1 QFTTSWHA
9 DTFRS
14 WQLRTN
20 PLFDLRTRSTAICQT
35 EDWRG
40 NGCGSPRRQCR
51 FFHARCQRGNSGSGF
66 YWRYCCNR
74 RRFQRRFDRFWF
86 FNRFWNRLI
95 PGRKLFTFTGS
106 LLFHFFKIVK
116 RRTRGFCLFY
126 NGFRLHNRLL
136 FNGLRLL
143 VQRLLSG
150 WLLISLLSLVCRLWS
165 KSGLLLF
172 GLPGVTCHRLFWRR
186 GVIRLL
192 NRLFRRR
199 SVVRLL
205 RRLFSCR
212 CIIRLLRLYWLL
224 QRLIILHCRLRI
236 L

>member
-1 QFTTSWHA
+1 M
-9 DTFRS
+9 
-14 WQLRTN
+14 
-20 PLFDLRTRSTAICQT
+20 
-35 EDWRG
+35 
-40 NGCGSPRRQCR
+40 
-51 FFHARCQRGNSGSGF
+51 
-66 YWRYCCNR
+66 
-74 RRFQRRFDRFWF
+74 
-86 FNRFWNRLI
+86 I
-95 PGRKLFTFTGS
+95 PGRKLFTFTGT

-192 NRLFRRR
+192 RRLFRRR

-212 CIIRLLRLYWLL
+212 CIIRLLWLYWLL

>member
-1 QFTTSWHA
+1 MRFGRGNCGPIPSLTCG
-9 DTFRS
+9 RGP
-14 WQLRTN
+14 
-20 PLFDLRTRSTAICQT
+20 PLFARLKTGAATVAAAP
-35 EDWRG
+35 
-40 NGCGSPRRQCR
+40 SPVSL
-51 FFHARCQRGNSGSGF
+51 FHTRCQRRNSGSGF

-74 RRFQRRFDRFWF
+74 RCFQRRFDRFRF

-143 VQRLLSG
+143 VQRLLSS
-150 WLLISLLSLVCRLWS
+150 WLLISLLRLVCRLWS

-186 GVIRLL
+186 A
-192 NRLFRRR
+192 
-199 SVVRLL
+199 
-205 RRLFSCR
+205 
-212 CIIRLLRLYWLL
+212 
-224 QRLIILHCRLRI
+224 
-236 L
+236 